1 MGIFPLRHPDVYL
14 DICDIL
20 YNHSEI
26 YSGCPEKSLNNNTMK
41 KRYLLLLASPRTLK
55 IMGGV
60 GVGTA
65 GTAWMG
71 RNYYQQ
77 RMALSYPE
85 TVDPNGRRGAMLATR
100 HFERDQVG
108 YGVYPSIRLIHL
120 LFGNIGEQEIGK
132 LFNSPGAQAIM
143 RKSRTHENHK
153 ELGAEEVKYWKDQLK
168 KGKSIPDN
176 MMIRFGALMPA
187 DARAYIQEG
196 GARIR
201 SLITKIE

>member
-1 MGIFPLRHPDVYL
+1 MGIFPLLYQDLYI
-14 DICDIL
+14 DICDTL
-20 YNHSEI
+20 YNHSET
-26 YSGCPEKSLNNNTMK
+26 YSGCPEKLLIDNTMK
-41 KRYLLLLASPRTLK
+41 KRYLLLLTSPRTLK
-55 IMGGV
+55 IMG

-77 RMALSYPE
+77 RMALAYPE

-108 YGVYPSIRLIHL
+108 YGVHPSIRLIHL

-132 LFNSPGAQAIM
+132 LFNSLEVQAIM

-153 ELGAEEVKYWKDQLK
+153 ELGAEEVKYWKGQLK
-168 KGKSIPDN
+168 KGKTIPDN

-187 DARAYIQEG
+187 DTRAYIQER

-201 SLITKIE
+201 SLFTKNEY

>member
-1 MGIFPLRHPDVYL
+1 MGIFPLLYQDLYI
-14 DICDIL
+14 DICDTL
-20 YNHSEI
+20 YNHSET
-26 YSGCPEKSLNNNTMK
+26 YSGCPEKLLIDNTMK

-60 GVGTA
+60 GTA

-77 RMALSYPE
+77 RMALAYPE

-100 HFERDQVG
+100 NFERDQVG
-108 YGVYPSIRLIHL
+108 YGVHPSIRLIHL

-132 LFNSPGAQAIM
+132 LFNSPEVQVIM

-153 ELGAEEVKYWKDQLK
+153 ELGAEEVKYWKGQLK
-168 KGKSIPDN
+168 KGKTIPDN

-187 DARAYIQEG
+187 DARAYIQER

-201 SLITKIE
+201 SLLTKNEY